1 MMQKGSYLMTLME
14 QLTADMKEA
23 MKQGEKER
31 LSVIRL
37 VRGAVRQ
44 AEIDGK
50 KTLTDDEVLGVIG
63 KEVKMR
69 RDSIEEFER
78 GGRADLVEKT
88 QAEIAVLMPYLPEQ
102 LSADEIKKIVE
113 EVISSVG
120 AASYKDMGKV
130 MGALMPRVKGRA
142 DGKLVNET
150 VRALLQ

>member
-1 MMQKGSYLMTLME
+1 MSLME
-14 QLTADMKEA
+14 KLTADMKEA

-50 KTLTDDEVLGVIG
+50 KILSDDEVISVIT

-78 GGRADLVEKT
+78 GKRADLVKK
-88 QAEIAVLMPYLPEQ
+88 AEEEISLLMPYLPSQ
-102 LSADEIKKIVE
+102 LSIDEVKKIVE
-113 EVISSVG
+113 EAVAEVG
-120 AASYKDMGKV
+120 ATTAKDMGKV

-142 DGKLVNET
+142 DGKLVNEI
-150 VRALLQ
+150 VRSILK

>member
-1 MMQKGSYLMTLME
+1 MSLME
-14 QLTADMKEA
+14 KLTADMKEA

-50 KTLTDDEVLGVIG
+50 KILSDDEVIGVIT

-78 GGRADLVEKT
+78 GKRADLVKKAE
-88 QAEIAVLMPYLPEQ
+88 AEISLLMPYLPSQ
-102 LSADEIKKIVE
+102 LSIDEVKKIVE
-113 EVISSVG
+113 EAVAEVG
-120 AASYKDMGKV
+120 ATTAKDMGKV

-142 DGKLVNET
+142 DGKLVNEI
-150 VRALLQ
+150 VRSILK

>member
-1 MMQKGSYLMTLME
+1 MSLME
-14 QLTADMKEA
+14 KLTADMKEA

-50 KTLTDDEVLGVIG
+50 KILSDDEVIG
-63 KEVKMR
+63 IITKEVKMR

-78 GGRADLVEKT
+78 GKRADLVKK
-88 QAEIAVLMPYLPEQ
+88 AEEEISLLMPYLPSQ
-102 LSADEIKKIVE
+102 LNIDEVKKIVE
-113 EVISSVG
+113 EAVAEVG
-120 AASYKDMGKV
+120 ATTTKDMGKV

-142 DGKLVNET
+142 DGKLVNEI
-150 VRALLQ
+150 VRSILK